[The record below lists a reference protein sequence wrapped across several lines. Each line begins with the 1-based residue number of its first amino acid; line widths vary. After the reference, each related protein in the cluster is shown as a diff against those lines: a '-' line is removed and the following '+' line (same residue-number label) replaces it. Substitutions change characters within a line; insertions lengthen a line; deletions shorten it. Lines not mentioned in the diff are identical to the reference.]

1 MMLLDI
7 KTHLQSL
14 PFADIIVF
22 ILILIFFGVML
33 AYSFIEEVE
42 DLHKDDEE
50 VKDEKDPI
58 ETIITGSVGRV
69 FNHTTFDNLPEEAM
83 D

>member
-1 MMLLDI
+1 MLLDI
-7 KTHLQSL
+7 QTHLQSL
-14 PFADIIVF
+14 PFADIIIFLALIVVF
-22 ILILIFFGVML
+22 GIMI
-33 AYSFIEEVE
+33 AYSFVEEVE

-50 VKDEKDPI
+50 VKGEKDPI

-69 FNHTTFDNLPEEAM
+69 FNHTTFDNLPEEDM

>member
-1 MMLLDI
+1 MLLDI
-7 KTHLQSL
+7 QTHLQSL
-14 PFADIIVF
+14 PFADIVIF
-22 ILILIFFGVML
+22 LLLILFFGGL
-33 AYSFIEEVE
+33 IAYSFVEEVE

-50 VKDEKDPI
+50 VKEEKDPI

-69 FNHTTFDNLPEEAM
+69 FNHTTFDNLPEEDM

>member
-1 MMLLDI
+1 MLLDI
-7 KTHLQSL
+7 QTHLQSL
-14 PFADIIVF
+14 PFADIVVF
-22 ILILIFFGVML
+22 FVMILFFGGL
-33 AYSFIEEVE
+33 IAYSFVEEVE

-50 VKDEKDPI
+50 VKEEKDPI

-69 FNHTTFDNLPEEAM
+69 FNHTTFDNLPEEDM

>member
-14 PFADIIVF
+14 PFADITVF

-33 AYSFIEEVE
+33 VYSFIEEVE

-50 VKDEKDPI
+50 VKEEKDPI
-58 ETIITGSVGRV
+58 ETIITGSVGTV
-69 FNHTTFDNLPEEAM
+69 FNHTAFDNLPEEDM